1 MLHPAIKQIDR
12 AIAHLKMSIENAT
25 TNTFTTK
32 ASSIIVEDAY
42 TQVVVGLHV
51 RQLSTDRLHESELQF
66 APKITALLKA
76 HTGDF
81 VIMKFSAG
89 CMLGEHF
96 HLNDVHFVC
105 LTGAF
110 STDGIGTIIRAGSEL
125 SIPAGTVHKFI
136 GVENGLVVAIFKK
149 K

>member
-1 MLHPAIKQIDR
+1 MLHPAIKQIDN
-12 AIAHLKMSIENAT
+12 AIAQLKLTIENAT
-25 TNTFTTK
+25 TTNFAAK
-32 ASSIIVEDAY
+32 SSSIIVEDAY

-51 RQLSTDRLHESELQF
+51 RQLSSDKLHENELQF
-66 APKITALLKA
+66 ASKIAALLKA

-89 CMLGEHF
+89 CVLGEHF

-110 STDGIGTIIRAGSEL
+110 STDGVGTIIRAGSEL
-125 SIPAGTVHKFI
+125 NIPASTVHKFI
-136 GVENGLVVAIFKK
+136 GIENGLVVAIFKK
-149 K
+149 